1 MSQDGKKIGCLRSG
15 SGSADFSEDSG
26 VSGQCLWWISWSTMV
41 TLVVTLLLSLTIIFQ
56 PWNSKL
62 WLLHSYYLSTM
73 QFTQGAKVLFM
84 QIKTFSTYK
93 TKPNLQGKAKKTGSI
108 TSKLLLFSI
117 FFFGFT
123 LILSSRN
130 SNWHPIAF
138 FTYYF
143 CKGFKGMI
151 IWRLKFPLFLRLLFQ
166 IRAKIWLQT

>member
-84 QIKTFSTYK
+84 QITTFSTYK
-93 TKPNLQGKAKKTGSI
+93 TKPNLQDKAKDTVFI
-108 TSKLLLFSI
+108 TTKLLLFTLYSLSI
-117 FFFGFT
+117 KLPF
-123 LILSSRN
+123 IV
-130 SNWHPIAF
+130 
-138 FTYYF
+138 
-143 CKGFKGMI
+143 C
-151 IWRLKFPLFLRLLFQ
+151 
-166 IRAKIWLQT
+166 